1 MQTLTAEIT
10 IDEKIQ
16 DLCETILADEEYRE
30 RVACIEAL
38 LDDPS
43 SKEVY
48 VEFAQKGEEMH
59 QKQHSGA
66 EVTDAD
72 LEEYEILRKA
82 ADENSKVKK
91 FMSAQNELNALHQ
104 KVSKYVSKTIEN
116 GKVPTSE
123 EMNAKDGC
131 CGGGC
136 GCD

>member
-1 MQTLTAEIT
+1 MLTAETT

-16 DLCETILADEEYRE
+16 ELCETILADEEYRE
-30 RVACIEAL
+30 RVACIESL
-38 LDDPS
+38 LDDPA

-48 VEFAQKGEEMH
+48 VKFAQKGEEMH

-66 EVTDAD
+66 KVSDGD
-72 LEEYEILRKA
+72 LDEYETLRQA
-82 ADENSKVKK
+82 ADGNPKVKN

-123 EMNAKDGC
+123 EMEDKDGC

-136 GCD
+136 GCH

>member
-10 IDEKIQ
+10 IEEKIQ
-16 DLCETILADEEYRE
+16 DLCESILADEEYCKN
-30 RVACIEAL
+30 VVCIETL
-38 LDDPS
+38 LDDAS

-48 VEFAQKGEEMH
+48 VKFAQKGEEMH

-72 LEEYEILRKA
+72 LDEYETFRKA
-82 ADENSKVKK
+82 ADENLKVKN
-91 FMSAQNELNALHQ
+91 FMRAQNELNSLHQ

-116 GKVPTSE
+116 GKVPTE
-123 EMNAKDGC
+123 KEMNAKDGC

>member
-30 RVACIEAL
+30 RVGHIEAL
-38 LDDPS
+38 LDDPA
-43 SKEVY
+43 SKEDY
-48 VEFAQKGEEMH
+48 VKFAKKGEEMH
-59 QKQHSGA
+59 EKQHSGA

-72 LEEYEILRKA
+72 LDEYETLRKT
-82 ADENSKVKK
+82 ADENPKVKS
-91 FMSAQNELNALHQ
+91 FMDAQNVLNGIHQ
-104 KVSKYVSKTIEN
+104 KVSKYVAKTIEK
-116 GKVPTSE
+116 GKVPTAE
-123 EMNAKDGC
+123 EMNAKEGC

>member
-16 DLCETILADEEYRE
+16 DLCEAILGDSEYQG
-30 RVACIEAL
+30 RVAHIEAL
-38 LDDPS
+38 LDDPV
-43 SKEVY
+43 SKEDY
-48 VEFAQKGEEMH
+48 VKFSQKGEEMH

-72 LEEYEILRKA
+72 LDEYESLRKA
-82 ADENSKVKK
+82 ADENPKVKN
-91 FMSAQNELNALHQ
+91 FMGAQNELNALHQ

-116 GKVPTSE
+116 GKVPTAE
-123 EMNAKDGC
+123 EMNAKEGC

>member
-16 DLCETILADEEYRE
+16 DLCETILADEEYCKN
-30 RVACIEAL
+30 VACIEAL

-48 VEFAQKGEEMH
+48 VKFAQKGEEMH

-72 LEEYEILRKA
+72 LDEYETLRKA
-82 ADENSKVKK
+82 ADENSKVKN
-91 FMSAQNELNALHQ
+91 FMSAQNELNSLHQ
-104 KVSKYVSKTIEN
+104 KVSKYISKTIEN
-116 GKVPTSE
+116 GKVPTE
-123 EMNAKDGC
+123 KEMNAKDGC